1 MSVNSAGQSGTKD
14 GTRVPSAPMLL
25 CPYCGAATPQGT
37 RCIACRGLLDP
48 LSRQASQNAMG
59 PWFVRDLAMPF
70 MPGCSYE
77 TLVGMVT
84 RGKITKRS
92 VLRGPTTRQF
102 WCTAERTPGVS
113 HLLGVCH
120 NCRVDVQPTDSFC
133 DECGAGFTVE
143 PDRQSLGLGAVHLLP
158 GQATPQ
164 SIAEA
169 GHAVV
174 GPRPDHAGD
183 EPSVPAN
190 AAPSLDF
197 APLVHAL
204 RRKVRRQRWVIALL
218 LLSAVGGAGAAVWML
233 APRGSIERWLD
244 QQGIRFGSTPTS
256 APGPVQPVAPPA
268 SAPVVPGEGT
278 PQTVPEQA
286 VEPAPVDAPASHTQ
300 PTPRAPAAPVP
311 NGPGPVSDPCA
322 GDAELPP
329 GLVLEDHPE
338 VLERAAEAL
347 SDRPDLR
354 AAVQRRGVQV
364 RLRQFP

>member
-1 MSVNSAGQSGTKD
+1 MSVNSAGQSGTK
-14 GTRVPSAPMLL
+14 GSTRAPSAPMLL
-25 CPYCGAATPQGT
+25 CPYCGAATPHGT

-59 PWFVRDLAMPF
+59 PWFVRDIAMPF

-84 RGKITKRS
+84 RGKITRRS

-169 GHAVV
+169 GQPVV
-174 GPRPDHAGD
+174 GARPDNVAD
-183 EPSVPAN
+183 VPSVPEN

-218 LLSAVGGAGAAVWML
+218 LLTAVGGAGAAVWL
-233 APRGSIERWLD
+233 IAPAGSIERWLD
-244 QQGIRFGSTPTS
+244 QQGIRFGSTPTA
-256 APGPVQPVAPPA
+256 APGPARPVGSPTAAPAVSAQETPTPVRDKVEEPSPAEAPVSHTMPPAPPA
-268 SAPVVPGEGT
+268 
-278 PQTVPEQA
+278 PE
-286 VEPAPVDAPASHTQ
+286 ASK
-300 PTPRAPAAPVP
+300 PNPDPRA
-311 NGPGPVSDPCA
+311 
-322 GDAELPP
+322 GDVELPP

-338 VLERAAEAL
+338 ALEHAAGAL
-347 SDRPDLR
+347 GDRPDLR
-354 AAVQRRGVQV
+354 AMVRRRGVQV